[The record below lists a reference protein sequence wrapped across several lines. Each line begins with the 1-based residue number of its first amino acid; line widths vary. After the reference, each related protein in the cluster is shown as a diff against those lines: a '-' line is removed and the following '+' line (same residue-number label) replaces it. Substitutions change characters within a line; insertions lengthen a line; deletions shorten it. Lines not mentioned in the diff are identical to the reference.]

1 MKGIVVRKNG
11 IGYIVTANKVRLLSR
26 NKKIQSVFRFMS
38 RFEYVLLQTK
48 GVKKRKK

>member
-11 IGYIVTANKVRLLSR
+11 ISYFVTTDKIRLLAR
-26 NKKIQSVFRFMS
+26 NKKVKGVFRFMS
-38 RFEYVLLQTK
+38 RFKYVLLQTK